1 MAYQSYNIPYYVEEL
16 YRSLQVLGRLAWP
29 VELVVEEL
37 CSLLQALG
45 RHVWLV
51 EDLYRPT

>member
-1 MAYQSYNIPYYVEEL
+1 MAYQSYNRPYYVEEL

-29 VELVVEEL
+29 VEEL